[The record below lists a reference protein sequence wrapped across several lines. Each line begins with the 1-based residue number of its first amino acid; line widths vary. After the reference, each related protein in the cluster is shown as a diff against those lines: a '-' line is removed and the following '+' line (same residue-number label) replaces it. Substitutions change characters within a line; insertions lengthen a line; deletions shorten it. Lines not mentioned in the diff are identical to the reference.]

1 MFALQVGSLLAAESV
16 ERVILAAERL
26 QPSSPEWRQ
35 EVVQG
40 CKDLA
45 DITLPDLSK
54 NFGNALGFCT
64 FGMWGFAFTFFGYCE
79 QQPIRRWFGSVA
91 GSSLTRWPDA
101 DLISPDRPGMFVL
114 MLIFAFLPFGLASTV
129 ASCSENCDT
138 LRHVLNH
145 KRGEDLSDL
154 ETHNALAALETF
166 MKELN
171 RGQGL

>member
-1 MFALQVGSLLAAESV
+1 
-16 ERVILAAERL
+16 
-26 QPSSPEWRQ
+26 
-35 EVVQG
+35 
-40 CKDLA
+40 
-45 DITLPDLSK
+45 
-54 NFGNALGFCT
+54 
-64 FGMWGFAFTFFGYCE
+64 
-79 QQPIRRWFGSVA
+79 
-91 GSSLTRWPDA
+91 
-101 DLISPDRPGMFVL
+101 